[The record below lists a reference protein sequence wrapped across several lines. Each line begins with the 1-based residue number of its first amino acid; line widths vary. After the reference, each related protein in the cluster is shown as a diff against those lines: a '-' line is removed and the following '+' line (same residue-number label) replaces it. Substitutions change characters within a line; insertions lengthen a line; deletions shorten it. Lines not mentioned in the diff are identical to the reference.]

1 MTQLD
6 ATPEAI
12 MAEMKLILTDTFEVD
27 ADDIQPTSDL
37 FEDLGLDSIDAVDLV
52 ILFGQKLDKQL
63 DQEAFQSIRTVEEA
77 VEAIHKAAVEG

>member
-27 ADDIQPTSDL
+27 ADDIHPSSDL

-52 ILFGQKLDKQL
+52 ILFGQRLDKQL

-77 VEAIHKAAVEG
+77 VEAIHKAAVQG

>member
-12 MAEMKLILTDTFEVD
+12 MAEMKLI
-27 ADDIQPTSDL
+27 
-37 FEDLGLDSIDAVDLV
+37 
-52 ILFGQKLDKQL
+52 L

-77 VEAIHKAAVEG
+77 VEAIHKAAVQG